1 MYQTLL
7 TDLTDQILTVTINRP
22 DKLNALNRQVMDE
35 LKSVVEEIYRN
46 PGVHSAIFT
55 GSGNKAFAAGADIT
69 EFLNLNQEQATALSH
84 KGQEIFFGI
93 ENAPKPVIA
102 AVNGFALGGGCELAL
117 ACHLRTCSTTARFG
131 QPEVNLGL
139 VPGYGATQRLPL
151 LVGRGKAMEWMMT
164 GNLIS
169 AEEALRHGLVNLTAP
184 PEELLSKTRGIL
196 LSIQSK
202 APLAIKA
209 LIRCV
214 NQAGMG
220 GMRGFELEQ
229 TEFGACAATQDMQE
243 GTNAFLEKRKP
254 LFRGV

>member
-1 MYQTLL
+1 
-7 TDLTDQILTVTINRP
+7 
-22 DKLNALNRQVMDE
+22 
-35 LKSVVEEIYRN
+35 
-46 PGVHSAIFT
+46 
-55 GSGNKAFAAGADIT
+55 
-69 EFLNLNQEQATALSH
+69 
-84 KGQEIFFGI
+84 
-93 ENAPKPVIA
+93 
-102 AVNGFALGGGCELAL
+102 
-117 ACHLRTCSTTARFG
+117 
-131 QPEVNLGL
+131 
-139 VPGYGATQRLPL
+139 
-151 LVGRGKAMEWMMT
+151 MT